1 MGAGEPSLLVWRE
14 YLDTFYGVKEHVID
28 QDMVGN
34 PEGEVQ
40 VRVAVAAVH
49 GERPHGSSGDDAPIL
64 LREP

>member
-1 MGAGEPSLLVWRE
+1 
-14 YLDTFYGVKEHVID
+14 
-28 QDMVGN
+28 MVGN

-40 VRVAVAAVH
+40 VRLAVAAVH